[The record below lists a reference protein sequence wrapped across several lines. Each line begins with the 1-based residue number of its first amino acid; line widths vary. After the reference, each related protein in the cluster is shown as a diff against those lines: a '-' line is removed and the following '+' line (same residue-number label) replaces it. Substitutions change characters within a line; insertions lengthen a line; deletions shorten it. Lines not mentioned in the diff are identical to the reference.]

1 MHDAELEHRVA
12 EQADG
17 HERRQDLLAVAAHQ
31 VGSDDAQRA
40 LDDGREGD
48 ALEVGIERVLERGE
62 GPGAEELDVDDAVV
76 RLVEEVAQDADGVR
90 AEDLEADDGE
100 AEEAEV
106 GARVEGA
113 AGLGL
118 GLGRREGQRAQRRA
132 REGGQAGA
140 VGEEEGVVY
149 GEHVVLLFRGRVS
162 GRREREVRDR
172 EDVRG
177 PDGGVRDRHGG
188 EDRRG
193 RGSFGVF
200 AELCGSACQSK
211 SGGVK
216 CRSVKTT

>member
-17 HERRQDLLAVAAHQ
+17 HEGRQDLLAVAAHQ
-31 VGSDDAQRA
+31 VDGDDAQRA
-40 LDDGREGD
+40 LDDEIEGD

-149 GEHVVLLFRGRVS
+149 GEHVVLLLRG
-162 GRREREVRDR
+162 REREVRDR

-188 EDRRG
+188 KDRRG

-200 AELCGSACQSK
+200 TELCGSACQSK